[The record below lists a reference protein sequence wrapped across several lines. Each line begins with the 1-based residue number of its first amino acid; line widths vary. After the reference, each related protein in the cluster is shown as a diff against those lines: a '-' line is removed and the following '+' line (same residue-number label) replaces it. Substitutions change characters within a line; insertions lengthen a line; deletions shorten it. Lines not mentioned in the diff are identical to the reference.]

1 MSRTETRVAQ
11 GAGAWH
17 RHKGRTL
24 VTVPVDL
31 DLFLFCDNLR
41 GVAEI
46 VPTFETAFARMRAY
60 AVCECHK
67 GLYYHHVD

>member
-1 MSRTETRVAQ
+1 MFLCSDQIMPSRGDTPFIKYAI
-11 GAGAWH
+11 
-17 RHKGRTL
+17 K
-24 VTVPVDL
+24 
-31 DLFLFCDNLR
+31 